1 MKPKDVIDCD
11 ISSCPFRIA
20 EQNRCSLPEWQ
31 YHRMES
37 TGGSR
42 ITNSLV
48 VESLEIGRAL
58 ADHGRAKFRAGGTCM
73 YPCVQPG
80 DTLHIETHSMEDIRI
95 GSIAVFRRN
104 GRLFGHRVFAKGA
117 DDDGP
122 YVVTRPDRS
131 DQSGD
136 GPIREQNIL
145 GVVSKIERNGKQVS
159 TTPIALKGL
168 VKTRAMILEWWDVH
182 ARQRVING
190 IERVQRLSVYEN
202 IAPLWFKLF
211 RPQIRFEVRTP
222 LKPRQSHD
230 LYRLFP
236 SDEFDVSLP
245 IQQGKPVM
253 EWTLA
258 LYLNAAKTSA
268 AWATLIR
275 SPEGCPLGMGWH
287 IANMRTQLR
296 YQGIGLD
303 NAVTGKAGE
312 ILARTGM
319 AIRQEA

>member
-1 MKPKDVIDCD
+1 MKSTDVIDCN

-20 EQNRCSLPEWQ
+20 DKNRCSLPDWQ
-31 YHRMES
+31 YHGIES

-42 ITNSLV
+42 ITSSLI

-58 ADHGRAKFRAGGTCM
+58 ANHGRAKFRAGGTCM

-80 DTLHIETHSMEDIRI
+80 DTLHIEARLMDDISI

-104 GRLFGHRVFAKGA
+104 GHLFGHRAIAKGV

-122 YVVTRPDRS
+122 YIVTRPDRS
-131 DQSGD
+131 NQGND

-159 TTPIALKGL
+159 TTPIPLKGL
-168 VKTRAMILEWWDVH
+168 AKVRAMFLEWLDVH
-182 ARQRVING
+182 ARVLVING
-190 IERVQRLSVYEN
+190 LGQVQRLRIYQN
-202 IAPLWFKLF
+202 IASLYLKIFHPQF
-211 RPQIRFEVRTP
+211 RYEVRTP

-230 LYRLFP
+230 LYRMFP
-236 SDEFDVSLP
+236 PDQFDVSLP
-245 IQQGKPVM
+245 IQQGKHVM

-275 SPEGCPLGMGWH
+275 SPDGCPLGMGWH
-287 IANMRTQLR
+287 IANLRTQVR
-296 YQGIGLD
+296 YQGVGLD
-303 NAVTGKAGE
+303 KAVIGKAGE

-319 AIRQEA
+319 GIRQEA